1 MRRIAFAVIAVLVM
15 ASCAL
20 SYGGDGSKAD
30 PYVIYDISD
39 YLALRSE
46 LNGGEEKFYKLSCD
60 LQLTAYD
67 ELIAPIYTGAEIV
80 IQYKLVLSGDELV
93 RVPYAS
99 VSSIDVMGEPFRGH
113 FDGQGHN
120 IYVKIMPA
128 PLDTGDMIYHM
139 NSSLFGAIATVES
152 DDPSA
157 DYAVKNLH
165 VGGRILTYDRGET
178 IVGGYLGAGITSVLH
193 SGRIKNCT
201 VSCDI
206 ELEPI
211 EDAEALELDMIH
223 AGGIVADMR
232 GGEILSCDFGGN
244 ITTDGGSFYSY
255 AGGIVGAM
263 TYGKIQGCKVKHY
276 SIITAMGEADSENEH
291 SAGGIVGYL
300 NVTDLAANSYD
311 VTITGCTF
319 EGGEISSDYSAGG
332 IVGITYGGIFEDNTV
347 AEDTRITGA
356 VYAGGVAGILT
367 AGALASENN
376 VLGGIV
382 QADANAAG
390 GIIGLL
396 ELGYVQSND
405 SVASIQGNA
414 AYKGGVIGQIDNHY
428 GTSANVAGNKYSGA
442 EYGIGI
448 DENMQLNQNTG
459 TTKQAA
465 TLSFLTASHL
475 PSATEKESYSTDIQ
489 LSLPVIIDLSPIPTW
504 LNPSQNSDTITLT
517 CIPST
522 VGTFS
527 FTLNA
532 VYGEQTVSKT
542 YTITVNS
549 KLKIASTLDFPEYA
563 EVGAFYDYTFTAS
576 AGGDDI
582 SSLTWSASGDIPGG
596 LILNPIT
603 GKLSGNP
610 TTEGTYTFEIL
621 ANADNMTQAS
631 TGTLTV
637 TVSKAVSIVA
647 ETTTSD
653 DNVMYLP
660 AAMIDE
666 AYTYQLGIDQSGMT
680 QQWYILAGDFPS
692 GLTIDADTGLIY
704 GTPNTAGTYYFIAA
718 VNASSSSSTITAT
731 QEMSLTVLPELSITT
746 SAVLPSARIGTPYY
760 TTLSTNA
767 TYGTDISWDISGLP
781 DGLTYNTSGLLCMI
795 TGTVSETGN
804 FSITAQ
810 ASYGTYSATKTFTLS
825 AVRGFTILTEALP
838 AGKTDY
844 DYSYRLTTNA
854 LSTDA
859 VTWSVIGGSLPLG
872 LTLSSDTGRISGI
885 PTVSGSF
892 DFTVQAV
899 TSSEYASRDLS
910 IFISENLIITTQSL
924 LNDAEISRD
933 YSVQLMTNI
942 GVSGNWTL
950 QGGLLPEGLT
960 LSTGGIIAGIPAE
973 EGTFTFTVKAES
985 GDLEAWG
992 DFVLTVQP
1000 DFYIATGSLG
1010 SAVVGK
1016 AYSRQL
1022 MTNRNTSGAKW
1033 YVVGELPSGLSLSR
1047 DKGTLSGIP
1056 ETGGSFDFTIQA
1068 VYGTYT
1074 AAKDFTLYV
1083 KPALLITTPSAIPP
1097 ASRDYPY
1104 TPYTLLTDS
1113 ASTVTWNFISGD
1125 MPSGIGFEDGII
1137 SGTPIEAGLFTF
1149 TVQAVADGL
1158 TAEKTF
1164 TLYVSDYLEILTS
1177 SPLPSAKENSPYSY
1191 TFTANT
1197 DVTGWY
1203 IIGGSIPAGLELGL
1217 STGILAGTPISSDTY
1232 SFDIQAVNG
1241 RLTASK
1247 AFSLTVSPVMSVIN
1261 PSVLPDARVNAKYT
1275 YQLRADANNT
1285 AWEISGGTLPSGLAL
1300 NGDVITGTPTQAG
1313 EYSFTV
1319 RASSGGISAVKTLT
1333 LTVGTEL
1340 QILTSTLKAAK
1351 VNTEYS
1357 HTFRTNK
1364 GDASWNIISGNL
1376 PGGITL
1382 DTSEGVISG
1391 ASSEAGS
1398 FDFTLQ
1404 AKTGVLT
1411 ASRDFTLRVNPE
1423 LNITTN
1429 SALPSARINTLYTYT
1444 LATDYDGAVEWNV
1457 IGWLPDGMNISGDT
1471 GELYGIPTEAG
1482 EFAFTVQATAGE
1494 LQTEKEF
1501 TLTVIDD
1508 MTITTSALPNG
1519 RLNAE
1524 YLYALATDAITPSS
1538 VIWTISS
1545 GDLPTGLMLVRTTGK
1560 ITGTPT
1566 AEGSYSFTVNAMLQ
1580 TTAGR
1585 LTASRIF
1592 TINVYEEITALTIIT
1607 ESLPSGMKGAE
1618 YPQTV
1623 IQTDAPSSYG
1633 VSWDISGS
1641 LPAGLTFAD
1650 GIISG
1655 TPSEA
1660 GYFEFSIQAMARTS
1674 SGRILTAYRNFALT
1688 VEDTFA
1694 ITSTDLPAGRVGSNY
1709 SYTLATNSATPG
1721 SVRWFVRTG
1730 NLPSGLTLSG
1740 TTGKISGVPTAEGTS
1755 TFTVRAYIQTTSGRV
1770 SDDATFSITIHGQD
1784 YEISELNIVTSSL
1797 VSGMIGTEYSQTL
1810 ETDAPLGTSISWDI
1824 SGSLP
1829 AGLTFT
1835 SGTLSGT
1842 PTETGDFTFTLQ
1854 AMIQTSAA
1862 KLTATR
1868 TYTLT
1873 IRAKFAVTTAQSDMI
1888 SGQIGSPYSFTLSAN
1903 SESSPAWSII
1913 GGSLPAGLT
1922 LGRNTGTIS
1931 GTPLV
1936 SGDFDFTVQAV
1947 SGSDI
1952 ASRDFTLTI
1961 AGKIT
1966 IVTGAT
1972 LPSAVESG
1980 SYSETLMA
1988 DIPSATW
1995 SVSAGKLPSG
2005 LTLST
2010 SGTISGTP
2018 TESGAFSFT
2027 VMAVSGTLTARKDFS
2042 LTVSPALT
2050 IATTSLASGREGS
2063 PYSVTLEAEPYS
2075 SSATSW
2081 YKISGDLPAGI
2092 ALNQSAGTI
2101 SGTPTEYG
2109 TFTFRISAVRGN
2121 FSAQRDFTLTV
2132 ESVLKITTPSPLPA
2146 ATLGTAYS
2154 YTLMTNAGE
2163 SDAVTWSA
2171 VSALPSGLSLD
2182 ASTGTISGIPAQSGT
2197 FVFTARADTL
2207 SAYDAKD
2214 FSLTVNSSSSLT
2226 ITTDSLPSGTLGTQ
2240 YSYTLAAGNASGTL
2254 IWQLI
2259 SGDIPAG
2266 LSLNRSTG
2274 TISGTP
2280 TLSGTFAFTVE
2291 VSSGGQY
2298 YRKSFTVTISSV
2310 LMITTESPLPSGKKG
2325 SAYSYTLT
2333 INTTASAD
2341 WSIASGTL
2349 LAGLSLDVS
2358 TGTIYG
2364 TPTSAGDSVFILKAV
2379 SGGLTAQKSFTLTIS
2394 PSMSITSS
2402 ADLPAGKVSTP
2413 YVFTL
2418 ATDAGQSSSL
2428 AWSVISGVLPTGLTL
2443 NTSTGIISGT
2453 PSAQGTY
2460 TFIIQAASGTVTA
2473 QKSFTLTI
2481 NGVMNIL
2488 TASPLADGKINTPY
2502 SCTFAADT
2510 PSAVWSIISGDLP
2523 SGLALSSG
2531 TLSGTPTT
2539 EGAYSFTV
2547 RAVYESASADKKF
2560 TLTIRPAMSI
2570 ITPSPLP
2577 SAKTG
2582 QQYSCTLAT
2591 DAYGLVPSWEI
2602 VSGDTLPA
2610 GLSLDKT
2617 AGIISGTPTTAGTR
2631 SFTVT
2636 ATAGSITAV
2645 KEFML
2650 TVEAAIMITS
2660 PQILPS
2666 AKSSGNYSFTLTASG
2681 VSSAKWYLIGGTL
2694 PEGLTLN
2701 SDTGII
2707 SGYTRAEGVYSF
2719 TVQAVSGSLTVTKDF
2734 TLTVGAEIVI
2744 ATSSQLTAGG
2754 AGSSYSQSL
2763 SVDGGI
2769 SAQWAV
2775 ISGDVPPGL
2784 TLSESGILS
2793 GVPTVAGRYTF
2804 TAQAVSGYSSAVK
2817 TFTVDVALVIT
2828 TGTLPNGTTGEPYS
2842 AVLQANGA
2850 AANLLTWSVS
2860 ADRVIT
2866 SGSQDVLPYGLT
2878 LAADGIISGT
2888 PGQAGTFSFT
2898 VYVSDNNGMRANR
2911 VIRITIDSPSAVP
2924 ITTTSLPRGKVNQ
2937 DYHAELLTTESGVK
2951 WTHTAGQMPPG
2962 LTLSESGLISGIPT
2976 QAGAF
2981 TFTVTASKYTRS
2993 GTRQLTLTVDAEDS
3007 AVLSPDKES
3016 SVGGSSGGGG
3026 CNSLGLSILLIGV
3039 MMFRK
3044 KR

>member
-15 ASCAL
+15 ASCAWAWNYGSGTEDDPYMITDASDF
-20 SYGGDGSKAD
+20 SYFRYRINRGLDGDGC
-30 PYVIYDISD
+30 Y
-39 YLALRSE
+39 
-46 LNGGEEKFYKLSCD
+46 YKLSND
-60 LQLTAYD
+60 IQLTRQTHTA
-67 ELIAPIYTGAEIV
+67 TVGT
-80 IQYKLVLSGDELV
+80 
-93 RVPYAS
+93 
-99 VSSIDVMGEPFRGH
+99 SSHPFTGH
-113 FDGQGHN
+113 FDGNGN
-120 IYVKIMPA
+120 IIYIKIMPFKEDDEEILSYDRA
-128 PLDTGDMIYHM
+128 
-139 NSSLFGAIATVES
+139 LFGYVNTA
-152 DDPSA
+152 D
-157 DYAVKNLH
+157 DYAVKDLQ
-165 VGGRILTYDRGET
+165 
-178 IVGGYLGAGITSVLH
+178 VGGYAGGYLPAGIVSRLY
-193 SGRIKNCT
+193 SGRIQECT
-201 VSCDI
+201 VSADI
-206 ELEPI
+206 EAMVILNDETA
-211 EDAEALELDMIH
+211 DLHLIH
-223 AGGIVADMR
+223 AGGIVADMY
-232 GGEILSCDFGGN
+232 GGEIVSCDFSGN
-244 ITTDGGSFYSY
+244 VTTTGEDFYSY
-255 AGGIVGAM
+255 AGGIAGGVSA
-263 TYGKIQGCKVKHY
+263 TSATIRGCNVKHY
-276 SIITAMGEADSENEH
+276 STITAAGNSE
-291 SAGGIVGYL
+291 SGLAKAAGGIAGYIE
-300 NVTDLAANSYD
+300 VEDIASASGG

-390 GIIGLL
+390 GVVGLL

-517 CIPST
+517 CIPSN

-576 AGGDDI
+576 AGGEDI
-582 SSLTWSASGDIPGG
+582 SSLNWTASGDIPGG

-731 QEMSLTVLPELSITT
+731 QEMTLTVLPELSITT

-854 LSTDA
+854 VSTDA

-1203 IIGGSIPAGLELGL
+1203 IIGGSIPTGLELGL

-1404 AKTGVLT
+1404 AKTGGLT
-1411 ASRDFTLRVNPE
+1411 TSRDFTLRVNPE

-1482 EFAFTVQATAGE
+1482 EFAFTVKAAAGE

-1524 YLYALATDAITPSS
+1524 Y
-1538 VIWTISS
+1538 
-1545 GDLPTGLMLVRTTGK
+1545 
-1560 ITGTPT
+1560 
-1566 AEGSYSFTVNAMLQ
+1566 
-1580 TTAGR
+1580 
-1585 LTASRIF
+1585 
-1592 TINVYEEITALTIIT
+1592 
-1607 ESLPSGMKGAE
+1607 
-1618 YPQTV
+1618 
-1623 IQTDAPSSYG
+1623 
-1633 VSWDISGS
+1633 
-1641 LPAGLTFAD
+1641 
-1650 GIISG
+1650 
-1655 TPSEA
+1655 
-1660 GYFEFSIQAMARTS
+1660 
-1674 SGRILTAYRNFALT
+1674 
-1688 VEDTFA
+1688 
-1694 ITSTDLPAGRVGSNY
+1694 
-1709 SYTLATNSATPG
+1709 SYTLAAN
-1721 SVRWFVRTG
+1721 
-1730 NLPSGLTLSG
+1730 N
-1740 TTGKISGVPTAEGTS
+1740 
-1755 TFTVRAYIQTTSGRV
+1755 
-1770 SDDATFSITIHGQD
+1770 
-1784 YEISELNIVTSSL
+1784 
-1797 VSGMIGTEYSQTL
+1797 
-1810 ETDAPLGTSISWDI
+1810 
-1824 SGSLP
+1824 
-1829 AGLTFT
+1829 T
-1835 SGTLSGT
+1835 SGT
-1842 PTETGDFTFTLQ
+1842 
-1854 AMIQTSAA
+1854 MIW
-1862 KLTATR
+1862 
-1868 TYTLT
+1868 
-1873 IRAKFAVTTAQSDMI
+1873 
-1888 SGQIGSPYSFTLSAN
+1888 QI
-1903 SESSPAWSII
+1903 
-1913 GGSLPAGLT
+1913 
-1922 LGRNTGTIS
+1922 
-1931 GTPLV
+1931 V
-1936 SGDFDFTVQAV
+1936 
-1947 SGSDI
+1947 
-1952 ASRDFTLTI
+1952 
-1961 AGKIT
+1961 
-1966 IVTGAT
+1966 
-1972 LPSAVESG
+1972 
-1980 SYSETLMA
+1980 
-1988 DIPSATW
+1988 
-1995 SVSAGKLPSG
+1995 
-2005 LTLST
+2005 
-2010 SGTISGTP
+2010 
-2018 TESGAFSFT
+2018 
-2027 VMAVSGTLTARKDFS
+2027 
-2042 LTVSPALT
+2042 
-2050 IATTSLASGREGS
+2050 
-2063 PYSVTLEAEPYS
+2063 
-2075 SSATSW
+2075 
-2081 YKISGDLPAGI
+2081 SGDLPAGLI
-2092 ALNQSAGTI
+2092 
-2101 SGTPTEYG
+2101 
-2109 TFTFRISAVRGN
+2109 
-2121 FSAQRDFTLTV
+2121 
-2132 ESVLKITTPSPLPA
+2132 
-2146 ATLGTAYS
+2146 LG
-2154 YTLMTNAGE
+2154 
-2163 SDAVTWSA
+2163 
-2171 VSALPSGLSLD
+2171 
-2182 ASTGTISGIPAQSGT
+2182 
-2197 FVFTARADTL
+2197 
-2207 SAYDAKD
+2207 
-2214 FSLTVNSSSSLT
+2214 
-2226 ITTDSLPSGTLGTQ
+2226 
-2240 YSYTLAAGNASGTL
+2240 
-2254 IWQLI
+2254 
-2259 SGDIPAG
+2259 
-2266 LSLNRSTG
+2266 RSTG

-2349 LAGLSLDVS
+2349 PAGLSLDVS

-2418 ATDAGQSSSL
+2418 ATDAGQSSSS

-2481 NGVMNIL
+2481 NAVMNIL

-2510 PSAVWSIISGDLP
+2510 PSAAWSIISGDLP

-2539 EGAYSFTV
+2539 EGTYSFTV
-2547 RAVYESASADKKF
+2547 RAVYESISADKKF

-2701 SDTGII
+2701 SDTGVI

-3039 MMFRK
+3039 MIFRK